1 MTNIPSIPAPQAAQ
15 GMQESKPDFN
25 QQEFISRV
33 RDSLRKVELQT
44 IQIRKTNTSLSFG
57 GMASAGIATLVA
69 GLTSALGPLVGEGIS
84 GWRLACIV
92 AALFSFIAT
101 IVAGLN
107 QQLRLN
113 DRLSEN
119 QKCLGRLSALEF
131 SITSGSQNWAEITK
145 EYSEILRSYPEL
157 LR

>member
-1 MTNIPSIPAPQAAQ
+1 MTNTPSISDPQASQ
-15 GMQESKPDFN
+15 VRQESKPDFN
-25 QQEFISRV
+25 QQEFVNRV
-33 RDSLRKVELQT
+33 RDSLSKVEQQT
-44 IQIRKTNTSLSFG
+44 VQIRKTNTSLLFG
-57 GMASAGIATLVA
+57 GMVSSGIATLVA

-92 AALFSFIAT
+92 AAIFSFIAT
-101 IVAGLN
+101 IVTGLN

-113 DRLSEN
+113 ERLSEN
-119 QKCLGRLSALEF
+119 QKCLGRLRALEF
-131 SITSGSQNWAEITK
+131 SITSGSQDWTEITH